1 MKYKYEFRRI
11 SGIALMPEWA
21 ANRAAC
27 SAFSKA
33 RKEYGKAPY
42 SIEKIWSFDQINRVN
57 SLLKRGW

>member
-1 MKYKYEFRRI
+1 MKYAYEFRRI
-11 SGIALMPEWA
+11 SGMNAMPEWA

-42 SIEKIWSFDQINRVN
+42 STEKIWSNDQINRVN

>member
-1 MKYKYEFRRI
+1 MKYAYEFRRI
-11 SGIALMPEWA
+11 SGMAFMPEWA

-42 SIEKIWSFDQINRVN
+42 STEKIWPNGQINRVN